1 MSPTYTHISKRIFR
15 LNEHDDDND
24 DGLSG
29 EDTSY
34 SVFLLALGPDVA
46 FVASLRPH
54 ISFRN
59 AMPPPR
65 GCVLPMVAITRS
77 GCGMGLWKA
86 NPVRCYSDS
95 RKLIIIFLL
104 FLQNRFL
111 LFYFMKYFLKSSTF
125 PHQHV
130 KGRNCFFKSH
140 H

>member
-15 LNEHDDDND
+15 LNEHDDDD

-86 NPVRCYSDS
+86 NPVHCYSDGQ
-95 RKLIIIFLL
+95 KLIVIIL
-104 FLQNRFL
+104 
-111 LFYFMKYFLKSSTF
+111 YFLTQQSF
-125 PHQHV
+125 IV
-130 KGRNCFFKSH
+130 LYL
-140 H
+140 